1 MASMKAAPK
10 LRNRVVREFNG
21 KCMTN
26 HAVEKAVTSLQA
38 KRPVEPER
46 LPVGPAGA
54 EAALIYEREKPQ
66 TRKVYTVLEYFAC
79 LRLIMGTYAYC
90 GTDLVPSQASP
101 GTTVEFFSWEV
112 AIGYAD
118 DVLHKC
124 LEISVPEHA
133 RLRWLRLRDERTRA
147 QMGHLINQ
155 GMPGGEA
162 LTQAWKEH
170 AHLWDMEDKV
180 TVAET
185 QSDVR
190 TRTSPPPKR
199 RQIEDRRPPPRG
211 DDSRID
217 MRGVKMAS
225 MDKNK
230 RKFCGAWNGRGCSEP
245 CPKKAK
251 HACSII
257 ENGKICG
264 STNHNAVDHVARK

>member
-1 MASMKAAPK
+1 MKAAPK
-10 LRNRVVREFNG
+10 LRNRVVREFGG

-46 LPVGPAGA
+46 LPVGPPGS

-66 TRKVYTVLEYFAC
+66 VRKVYTVLEYFAA

-101 GTTVEFFSWEV
+101 GSNVEFFSWEV
-112 AIGYAD
+112 AHGYAD
-118 DVLHKC
+118 NVLHKC
-124 LEISVPEHA
+124 LEINVPEHA

-162 LTQAWKEH
+162 LTQSWKDH
-170 AHLWDMEDKV
+170 AHLWDMEDRV

-185 QSDVR
+185 QAEAR
-190 TRTSPPPKR
+190 TRAPSPLKR
-199 RQIEDRRPPPRG
+199 RQVEDRRQPRAV
-211 DDSRID
+211 DSRVD
-217 MRGVKMAS
+217 MRGVKLAG
-225 MDKNK
+225 MDTSK
-230 RKFCGAWNGRGCSEP
+230 RKLCGAWNGRGCSEP
-245 CPKKAK
+245 CPKKAR

-257 ENGKICG
+257 ESNGKICG
-264 STNHNAVDHVARK
+264 STDHNAVAHHSRK